1 MAFQR
6 KEATIKVAKNKFAN
20 PIEIRVEL
28 WDITHCMQMRIKHK
42 GEEISIFECGIDIS
56 RFDDFYIVHSTVGIC
71 GRNLIDFVQNY
82 FRYRVDTIIPTIDKI
97 DTIILCDDEI
107 YEDRCNAP
115 LNIKGI
121 DYGFK
126 DIQEG

>member
-6 KEATIKVAKNKFAN
+6 KEATIEVAKNKFEN
-20 PIEIRVEL
+20 PIKIRVEL
-28 WDITHCMQMRIKHK
+28 WDITHCMQMRIKMK
-42 GEEISIFECGIDIS
+42 GISYSLFECGIDIS
-56 RFDDFYIVHSTVGIC
+56 QFGEFYLVYSTVGIC
-71 GRNLIDFVQNY
+71 GRDLLDFVQNY
-82 FRYRVDTIIPTIDKI
+82 VRYRGDFVKLTIDEI

-115 LNIKGI
+115 LKIEGI

-126 DIQEG
+126 DLQED